1 MKTGNLTIYSV
12 TTAVILTA
20 FLLIT
25 LSCTKNL
32 NPDNNLALKKHEE
45 EKSLKD
51 VINPDSLNFSD
62 SSKINTI
69 QNTSID
75 NSSIQNSNPYPEIRY
90 QRVKIRD
97 KAHLDSIK
105 KSFYKNKEFTPAY
118 NAVSTLNRKEY
129 RFYRV
134 NDSILLPD
142 NIIDDQKA
150 YSVLPHYYPEVANY
164 KKFIVVSINYQCY
177 GAYENG
183 KLVHFAAINSGKHA
197 GSNPLGLYYL
207 TWKAKSHVS
216 SYDETWIMPFTF
228 NYTRIGQAFHQ
239 YMMPGF
245 PASHGCL
252 RQFRRDAEWLFSW
265 GDTRKIDPNT
275 KKWGMRS
282 GTPLI
287 IIDQYDYIKKYKPWR
302 YLKSNRDTIL
312 KLPSEPM
319 AIEERF

>member
-1 MKTGNLTIYSV
+1 MKTGNPKIDSITI
-12 TTAVILTA
+12 AVILTA
-20 FLLIT
+20 FILIT
-25 LSCTKNL
+25 SSCTKNL
-32 NPDNNLALKKHEE
+32 NQDNNLALKKHEE
-45 EKSLKD
+45 EKSLKNL
-51 VINPDSLNFSD
+51 INPDSLNISD
-62 SSKINTI
+62 SSKIKTT
-69 QNTSID
+69 QNS
-75 NSSIQNSNPYPEIRY
+75 NVASSENSNPYPEIKYKRI
-90 QRVKIRD
+90 KIRD
-97 KAHLDSIK
+97 KGHLDSIK
-105 KSFYKNKEFTPAY
+105 KTFFRNKEFTPAY

-150 YSVLPHYYPEVANY
+150 YSVLPHYYPEVANF

-197 GSNPLGLYYL
+197 GSNPQGLYYL

-239 YMMPGF
+239 YLMPGY

-252 RQFRRDAEWLFSW
+252 RQLRRDAEWLFSW
-265 GDTRKIDPNT
+265 GDTRKIDP
-275 KKWGMRS
+275 KSMKWGLRS
-282 GTPLI
+282 GTPVI
-287 IIDQYDYIKKYKPWR
+287 IIDQYDYEKKYKPWR
-302 YLKSNRDTIL
+302 YLKSNRDTL
-312 KLPSEPM
+312 LELPKEPM
-319 AIEERF
+319 AIQERF